1 MTSTMYDSDAS
12 TADPHV
18 LPLLLNV
25 RQAAEILNVS
35 EKHVR
40 DLCLDGT
47 IRSVR
52 VGRSWR
58 IGRDSLLEQYGIV
71 GVRRS
76 ESSTTK
82 LTEGQVPDDRAEI
95 VIRIELPTELAERLA
110 DAKVVVAP
118 AASSVR

>member
-1 MTSTMYDSDAS
+1 MTKAIYEADAS
-12 TADPHV
+12 TADPRA

-25 RQAAEILNVS
+25 RQAAELLNVS

-52 VGRSWR
+52 VGRPWR
-58 IGRDSLLEQYGIV
+58 IGRDSLLEQFGIM

-76 ESSTTK
+76 ESSTTR
-82 LTEGQVPDDRAEI
+82 LAEGRASNDRVEI
-95 VIRIELPTELAERLA
+95 VIKIELPTELAERLA
-110 DAKVVVAP
+110 DAKVVVT
-118 AASSVR
+118 SSDVLTK

>member
-1 MTSTMYDSDAS
+1 MARAMYDASAS
-12 TADPHV
+12 TADPRA

-25 RQAAEILNVS
+25 RQAAELLNVS

-58 IGRDSLLEQYGIV
+58 IGRDSLLEQFGIM

-76 ESSTTK
+76 ESSTTR
-82 LTEGQVPDDRAEI
+82 LAEGQVSDDMVEI
-95 VIRIELPTELAERLA
+95 VIRIELPAELAERLA
-110 DAKVVVAP
+110 DAKVVVATD
-118 AASSVR
+118 ASSVR

>member
-1 MTSTMYDSDAS
+1 MARAMYDASAS
-12 TADPHV
+12 TADPLA

-25 RQAAEILNVS
+25 RQAAELLNVS

-58 IGRDSLLEQYGIV
+58 IGRDSLLEQFGIM

-76 ESSTTK
+76 ESLTTR
-82 LTEGQVPDDRAEI
+82 LAEGQVSDDMVEI
-95 VIRIELPTELAERLA
+95 VIRIELPAELAERLA
-110 DAKVVVAP
+110 NAKVVVATD
-118 AASSVR
+118 ASSVR

>member
-12 TADPHV
+12 TVDPHA

-52 VGRSWR
+52 VGRPWR
-58 IGRDSLLEQYGIV
+58 IGGDSLLEQYGVV
-71 GVRRS
+71 GVCRS

-82 LTEGQVPDDRAEI
+82 LAEGQVPDDRAEI
-95 VIRIELPTELAERLA
+95 VISIELPTELAERLA